1 MTIIDYIISYLPGD
15 DDEELE
21 KFMKDI
27 IFPVL

>member
-1 MTIIDYIISYLPGD
+1 MTIMEYIISYLP

>member
-1 MTIIDYIISYLPGD
+1 MTIMEYIISYLPY
-15 DDEELE
+15 DEELE